1 MAAPAS
7 ASTVMILFGIVYL
20 LIGIVGITS
29 VGENG
34 MAKILGFLHVNA
46 ADNYLHIALGIVIA
60 LAGMI
65 TRRRT
70 VTAWLKLPWGR
81 SNKSYGIAGNS
92 FVATVEFCE
101 RLKAKSVITG
111 GSLLTLL
118 QNISMTR
125 LSCFSKENLRISY
138 FIKRMYW
145 IMPNALIIRENKVI
159 SLKLVLFASPELFA
173 RSM

>member
-1 MAAPAS
+1 MTARTAALAIGIIFIVVGLLGFIDNPIVGSSEKAMFHADTVHNMVHIISGLLFVLVAMGAPAS

-70 VTAWLKLPWGR
+70 VTA
-81 SNKSYGIAGNS
+81 
-92 FVATVEFCE
+92 
-101 RLKAKSVITG
+101 
-111 GSLLTLL
+111 
-118 QNISMTR
+118 
-125 LSCFSKENLRISY
+125 
-138 FIKRMYW
+138 
-145 IMPNALIIRENKVI
+145 
-159 SLKLVLFASPELFA
+159 
-173 RSM
+173 